1 MRALVILIIAA
12 AVIVVALCGFLF
24 LTQRSQ
30 IYFPVPETRQPGAEV
45 VRLESGGATIKLWVV
60 RRPGPKALIYFGGN
74 AEDVGYHLPGFAA
87 AFPEH
92 TLVLVNYRG
101 YGGSTGSPSEP
112 AFATD
117 ALAVH
122 DHVRQDYPSICVMGR
137 SIGSGVA
144 ARLAS
149 LRPIRRLVLV
159 TPFDSLVNVAK
170 AHFRFLPVGLL
181 MLDRYDSAG
190 RASRIEAPVL
200 IVIAADDE
208 IIPRA
213 RSEALVAAFRPAQ
226 VREVV
231 VPHVGHNT
239 LDLSPDYLAAVQSFL
254 EAG

>member
-1 MRALVILIIAA
+1 MRTLVTLIIAA
-12 AVIVVALCGFLF
+12 AVIVLALCAFLF
-24 LTQRSQ
+24 FTQRSQ

-45 VRLESGGATIKLWVV
+45 VRLENGRATLKLWVV

-74 AEDVGYHLPGFAA
+74 AEDVGYHLPGYAA

-101 YGGSTGSPSEP
+101 YGGSTGSPSES
-112 AFATD
+112 AFEAD

-122 DHVRQDYPSICVMGR
+122 EHVRLRYSSIDVMGR

-144 ARLAS
+144 VRLAS
-149 LRPIRRLVLV
+149 QRPIRRLVLI

-170 AHFRFLPVGLL
+170 AHFRLLPVGLL

-200 IVIAADDE
+200 VVIAAADE
-208 IIPRA
+208 IIPRM
-213 RSEALVAAFRPAQ
+213 RSEALVAAFRPGQ
-226 VREVV
+226 VRTVV
-231 VPHVGHNT
+231 VPDVGHNT
-239 LDLSPDYLAAVQSFL
+239 LDLSPDYLRAVQCFL
-254 EAG
+254 DAG